1 MIKSLYKIFQHWSK
15 NGSVYLYSDPHF
27 GDWESY
33 TFRGLT
39 TNKTKEELDQFQ
51 VDNINKVVHKSD
63 TIVFLG
69 DMGDPSLLK
78 KIKGYKVLITGNH
91 DKGSSIY
98 EEYFD
103 EIYTGC
109 LIISDRI
116 ILSHEP
122 IENCPPF
129 LFNIHGHDH
138 SGRDFT
144 TYVLK
149 DYDADMSCSE
159 MTENYLTCIKNYKLN
174 KLNLCAEWIN
184 YTPVSLADIIK
195 SGVLTN
201 ISTIHRDYLDKIN

>member
-51 VDNINKVVHKSD
+51 VNNINKVVHKSD
-63 TIVFLG
+63 TIIFLG
-69 DMGDPSLLK
+69 DIGDPSLLK
-78 KIKGYKVLITGNH
+78 KIRGYKVLITGNH

-109 LIISDRI
+109 LTISDRI

-122 IENCPPF
+122 IENCPSF

-149 DYDADMSCSE
+149 DYDADMPCSE
-159 MTENYLTCIKNYKLN
+159 MAKNYLTCIKNYKLN

-201 ISTIHRDYLDKIN
+201 ISTIHRDYLCKIN

>member
-63 TIVFLG
+63 TIIFLG
-69 DMGDPSLLK
+69 DIGDPSLLK

-103 EIYTGC
+103 EVYTGC

-149 DYDADMSCSE
+149 DYDADMLCSE
-159 MTENYLTCIKNYKLN
+159 MTKNYLTCIKNYKLN

-195 SGVLTN
+195 SGILTN

>member
-51 VDNINKVVHKSD
+51 VNNINKVVHKSD
-63 TIVFLG
+63 TIIFLG
-69 DMGDPSLLK
+69 DIGDPTLLK

-98 EEYFD
+98 EDYFD

-109 LIISDRI
+109 
-116 ILSHEP
+116 
-122 IENCPPF
+122 

-138 SGRDFT
+138 SGADFK

-149 DYDADMSCSE
+149 DYDADMSCNE
-159 MTENYLTCIKNYKLN
+159 MLKNYLTCIKNYKLN

-184 YTPVSLADIIK
+184 YTPVSLSDIIK
-195 SGVLTN
+195 SGILTN
-201 ISTIHRDYLDKIN
+201 ISTIHRNYLDKIN

>member
-51 VDNINKVVHKSD
+51 VNNINKVVHKSD
-63 TIVFLG
+63 TIIFLG
-69 DMGDPSLLK
+69 DIGDPSLLK
-78 KIKGYKVLITGNH
+78 KIRGYKVLITGNH

-103 EIYTGC
+103 EIYKGC
-109 LIISDRI
+109 LTISDRI

-138 SGRDFT
+138 SGREFT

-149 DYDADMSCSE
+149 DYDADMPCSE
-159 MTENYLTCIKNYKLN
+159 MTQNYLTCIKNYKLN

-195 SGVLTN
+195 SGILTN

>member
-39 TNKTKEELDQFQ
+39 NNKTKEELDQFQ

-63 TIVFLG
+63 TIIFLG
-69 DMGDPSLLK
+69 DIGDPTLLK

-98 EEYFD
+98 EDYFD

-109 LIISDRI
+109 LTISDRI

-122 IENCPPF
+122 IENCPQF

-149 DYDADMSCSE
+149 DYDIDMPNNE
-159 MTENYLTCIKNYKLN
+159 MTKNYLTCIKNYKLN

-184 YTPVSLADIIK
+184 YTPVSLSDIIR

-201 ISTIHRDYLDKIN
+201 ISTIHRDYLDKK